1 MRSES
6 EFGELLKSLIKD
18 VGMTQFDFY
27 TQLGITKPYFYDIL
41 SGRVNP
47 PPPELQFKAMDIL
60 KTDNATRKKFFD
72 LAARGRGDFP
82 ADIAKAV
89 DKNPKALDQ
98 IRKIIGL

>member
-18 VGMTQFDFY
+18 AGMTQFDFY